1 MDKYVRKVVHLE
13 LKNNNIC
20 QLEKKLVAYYKME
33 KRNGRIKITLSVDGV
48 KFLSNELLYFC
59 LIIKEGDTYKIKKIK
74 PVIVKANRIEDV
86 YYINDVKIENIK
98 GCLILDG
105 PDSPYDVQKIAFA
118 GFQDENINLN
128 LLRFNAKIEG
138 NDKTEVNTITAEIK
152 SVKPSD
158 LQFNKGIE
166 AYEKS
171 KKEINNQE
179 GQRAEAMVN
188 KDLNKE
194 IKINHT
200 ADKNHNQAKPA
211 VSLFKKE
218 DEVYKNN
225 KENDNG
231 VETTS
236 NNEYQNTPS
245 ESGENTIEYIKK
257 QLELKEE
264 TGVIDDLFN
273 KNQRLI
279 PFEFKEDQTEWVK
292 IDITDLVFLPLE
304 SWMLINN
311 AFLMTC
317 YRKYKHLILGRN
329 LNERTLKLGIPDI
342 YYFKES
348 LVANVCG
355 FNEFYPCS
363 GCPPKAG
370 EYGYWIIQT
379 DL

>member
-128 LLRFNAKIEG
+128 LLSFNAKIEG

-179 GQRAEAMVN
+179 EQLAEAMVN